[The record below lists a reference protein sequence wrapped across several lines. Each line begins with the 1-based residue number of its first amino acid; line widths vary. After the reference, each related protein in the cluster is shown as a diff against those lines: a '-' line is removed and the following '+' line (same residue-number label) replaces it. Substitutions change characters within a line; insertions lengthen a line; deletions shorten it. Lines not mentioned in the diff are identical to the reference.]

1 MSSKVNVMISTLSTG
16 VPGLDE
22 VLGGGLP
29 EFSFNLIAGE
39 PGAGKTILAQQ
50 IVFANATKE
59 RPALYFT
66 VLGEPT
72 IKLLRYQQQMSFFD
86 PSRMG
91 SEVRIVNLSEEV
103 IEQNLDAVLA
113 RILQEVERSRPRIV
127 VVDSFRTV
135 TTGSPLPAAAAL
147 EQFVQRLAMRLTSW
161 EVTSFLVGEY
171 LESELRNPV
180 FTVADGALWMTQEV
194 DRNSVVRKLRVMKM
208 RGMPTMPGL
217 HTMRITSDGVRVFP
231 RTIVHLPAPALS
243 GSGERLSTGIPELD
257 TMMGG
262 GIPKGDTVI
271 VAGPTGAGKTT
282 FATRFVAAGCASGDA
297 SVMVVF
303 EERPREF
310 ATRALA
316 LGVDIEKLEE
326 QGLLRLLY
334 FRPLDLSPDEVLHEI
349 GTAIAETGAQRVVID
364 SLAGFEVAL
373 APSFRSEFRES
384 LYRVVM
390 ALTGG
395 GMTVLLTLET
405 PGTLGPELGLTSPE
419 LSFIADDILIQ
430 RQVEVDGAVHKTIG
444 VVKMRGSGHSDQL
457 REYWITAEGV
467 RIGGP
472 LPQEGSPLLEVTN
485 P

>member
-1 MSSKVNVMISTLSTG
+1 MSSNVNVKISTLPTG

-50 IVFANATKE
+50 IVFANASKE

-113 RILQEVERSRPRIV
+113 RILREVERTRPRIV

-135 TTGSPLPAAAAL
+135 TTGCTIPAAAAL
-147 EQFVQRLAMRLTSW
+147 EQFVQRLAIRLTSW

-180 FTVADGALWMTQEV
+180 FTVADGAFWMTQEV
-194 DRNSVVRKLRVMKM
+194 DRNSVVRKLRVLKM

-217 HTMRITSDGVRVFP
+217 HTVRISSDGVRVFP
-231 RTIVHLPAPALS
+231 RTSVHPISPSLP
-243 GSGERLSTGIPELD
+243 GSGERLSTGIPDLD
-257 TMMGG
+257 EMMGG

-271 VAGPTGAGKTT
+271 VAGPTGGGKTT
-282 FATRFVAAGCASGDA
+282 FASRFIAAGCERGEAA
-297 SVMVVF
+297 VMVVF

-310 ATRALA
+310 AARALA
-316 LGVDIEKLEE
+316 LGVDIDALEE
-326 QGLLRLLY
+326 RGLLRLLY

-349 GTAIAETGAQRVVID
+349 GTAIAETGALRVVID

-395 GMTVLLTLET
+395 GKTVMLTLET
-405 PGTLGPELGLTSPE
+405 PGTLGPDLPE
-419 LSFIADDILIQ
+419 LAFIADDVLVQ
-430 RQVEVDGAVHKTIG
+430 RQVVVNSAIHRTIG
-444 VVKMRGSGHSDQL
+444 VLKMRGSSHSSQL
-457 REYWITAEGV
+457 REYWVSAQSV
-467 RIGGP
+467 RIGG
-472 LPQEGSPLLEVTN
+472 LLNLGASVPPIEVTSS
-485 P
+485 